1 MDGRNKSGHDEAKEP
16 AIPRGLDHIVH
27 AVHDLDAAGARYAQ
41 LGFTVG
47 ARNRHPWG
55 THNRIVQCPGVFIE
69 LLTVGEPELI
79 PPGGPRTFSFG
90 AFTRDFLA
98 HREGFSMLAL
108 EGKGAAADADAYRA
122 AGIGD
127 FEVFDFAREAKRPDG
142 TTVNVAFSLVF
153 AADRQAPDTSYFT
166 SQNHYPENFWN
177 PAFQAHP
184 NSVTT
189 IAGVVLV
196 AENPADHHV
205 FLKAFSG
212 SSDLKSTSSGI
223 TIETPRGGIQV
234 MDPSAYKAHFAVAP
248 PDVSRGAR
256 LAALRFA
263 VRDMD
268 ALKLAF
274 EKGGV
279 AAVSHMGK
287 VIVPPQDM
295 YGATLAFEPVAR

>member
-1 MDGRNKSGHDEAKEP
+1 
-16 AIPRGLDHIVH
+16 
-27 AVHDLDAAGARYAQ
+27 VHDLDAAGARYAQ

-79 PPGGPRTFSFG
+79 PPPGPRTFSFG

-98 HREGFSMLAL
+98 HHEGLSMLAL

-142 TTVNVAFSLVF
+142 TSVNVAFSLVF
-153 AADRQAPDTSYFT
+153 AADRQAPETAYFT

-212 SSDLKSTSSGI
+212 VSDLKSTSSGI
-223 TIETPRGGIQV
+223 TIETPRGEIQV
-234 MDPSAYKAHFAVAP
+234 MDPSAYKAHFAAEP

-268 ALKLAF
+268 GLRSAL
-274 EKGGV
+274 ETGGV
-279 AAVSHMGK
+279 AGTEHMGRLM
-287 VIVPPQDM
+287 VPPLSAF
-295 YGATLAFEPVAR
+295 GATLAFERGAAVA